1 MKIKVLCIGTLSHKY
16 LGEGVSYYI
25 QKLKHY
31 GRFELVELKVPKN
44 KQTEDAAQVKKNEF
58 VLFGKHINAG
68 DTLILLDDK
77 GQQFDSVAFAN
88 YIQVQTNHTPGNLV
102 FCIGG
107 AFGFDDELYKIA
119 KAKISFSKLTFN
131 HQIFRLILF
140 EQLYR
145 ACSILKNEP
154 YHHA

>member
-1 MKIKVLCIGTLSHKY
+1 MKIKVLCTGTLSHQY
-16 LGEGVSYYI
+16 LGEGVSFYI

-31 GRFELVELKVPKN
+31 ARFELVELKLPKN
-44 KQTEDAAQVKKNEF
+44 KQSEDSTQVKKNELSLF
-58 VLFGKHINAG
+58 VKHINPG
-68 DTLILLDDK
+68 DFLILLDDK
-77 GQQFDSVAFAN
+77 GQQYDSVGFAN
-88 YIQVQTNHTPGNLV
+88 YIQTQTNHTSGSLV

-107 AFGFDDELYKIA
+107 AFGFDDELYKMA

-131 HQIFRLILF
+131 HQMFRLILL

>member
-1 MKIKVLCIGTLSHKY
+1 MKIKVLCTGTLSHPY
-16 LGEGVSYYI
+16 LDEGVSYYI

-31 GRFELVELKVPKN
+31 AKFELVELKLPKN
-44 KQTEDAAQVKKNEF
+44 KQSEDPSQVKKNELA
-58 VLFGKHINAG
+58 LFAKHIQAS
-68 DTLILLDDK
+68 DFLILLDDK
-77 GQQFDSVAFAN
+77 GQQYDSVALAN
-88 YIQVQTNHTPGNLV
+88 YIQNTANHTAGNIV

-107 AFGFDDELYKIA
+107 AFGFDEELYKMS

-131 HQIFRLILF
+131 HQMFRLILL

-145 ACSILKNEP
+145 ACSILRNEP